1 MTVRRRVKL
10 RKEYRIT
17 MKWIKKVTIFVLVF
31 SVILSGLSISV
42 NVKAS
47 SKHLKPVVTF
57 SVDKKKIKMGEFAI
71 ITIYKKNVKG
81 SMNIKIKS
89 SNENILQVQNEL
101 VLGVNPGTADIIIK
115 YNLNGKR
122 KSKKIKF
129 RVVKSNN
136 AVAVTK
142 RTAFDPYRSHYN
154 EEKLQSIM
162 AGYDNPDYFDFN
174 NYPNKIHWNAE
185 YVKDSYRYLIN
196 KEWQTLPAYIRGA
209 VIYCNVQFDFT
220 KDGGYGISVIH
231 PGGIIIGDQKP
242 DPACMIGV
250 YSAEVPQSKIILT
263 FTSDSATIW
272 SYFAKQYTKLKVYD
286 EYKENPNKYG
296 ESGSSDKHSFLAEKM
311 KCYVREHTDLFDET
325 LLRLRIKDY
334 PIKIY
339 KRDLRYSSVYYAYVE
354 DLYDKNDQ
362 GTGSS
367 LTKTWKDSIKELC
380 KSKGYE
386 IKMVTSAKSVGKY
399 EFVAELD

>member
-1 MTVRRRVKL
+1 MRKVK
-10 RKEYRIT
+10 K
-17 MKWIKKVTIFVLVF
+17 KCIKNVTIFILVL

-42 NVKAS
+42 NVKAY
-47 SKHLKPVVTF
+47 SKHMKSVVTF
-57 SVDKKKIKMGEFAI
+57 SVDKKKIKMGEFAV
-71 ITIYKKNVKG
+71 ITIYKKNIKG
-81 SMNIKIKS
+81 SLNIKIKS

-142 RTAFDPYRSHYN
+142 GTAFDPYRSHYD
-154 EEKLQSIM
+154 EEKLQNIM

-174 NYPNKIHWNAE
+174 NYPHKIHWNAD

-209 VIYCNVQFDFT
+209 VIYCNVKFDFT
-220 KDGGYGISVIH
+220 KTGGYGVSVKYPNQGAIVLL
-231 PGGIIIGDQKP
+231 IGDEKPQKP
-242 DPACMIGV
+242 DLACTIGI
-250 YSAEVPQSKIILT
+250 YSAEVPQSKIILS
-263 FTSDSATIW
+263 FTSNSATIW

-311 KCYVREHTDLFDET
+311 KSYVREHTDLFDET
-325 LLRLRIKDY
+325 LFRLRIKEY

-354 DLYDKNDQ
+354 NLYDMNDQ

-367 LTKTWKDSIKELC
+367 LIGTWKDSIKELC

-386 IKMVTSAKSVGKY
+386 VKRVTSAKSVAKY